1 MAAASSTEAESS
13 TAAAPLMSYAGDDLA
28 TKMLDNL
35 VTDPTV
41 LLAAQMLGITTNHLK
56 RKSREEFEEK
66 DVPDD
71 LVDMRYE
78 HHLSRRQVLAEELN
92 AKYDELRQEE
102 SRRLAKLAATQ
113 STHSA
118 TTTTTTSSSSSSH
131 QQQQQPATATGS
143 SHRQPAAAAATGSQQ
158 QQQQQ

>member
-102 SRRLAKLAATQ
+102 SRRSAKLAASNNDSKQ
-113 STHSA
+113 NKNKHEHLIHNLYPSF
-118 TTTTTTSSSSSSH
+118 
-131 QQQQQPATATGS
+131 
-143 SHRQPAAAAATGSQQ
+143 
-158 QQQQQ
+158 